1 MFFKQTQILK
11 QSLRYPISF
20 TGLSNKLENVF
31 KSSAKE
37 AREVA
42 IVKEP
47 TLIRVQEIIASFV
60 RT

>member
-20 TGLSNKLENVF
+20 TDLSNKLENVF
-31 KSSAKE
+31 QSSAKE

-47 TLIRVQEIIASFV
+47 TLIIIKNSDKKRCV
-60 RT
+60 